1 MATYTALYSF
11 FVDTV

>member
-1 MATYTALYSF
+1 VDF

>member
-1 MATYTALYSF
+1 MQGYSF